1 MIECEGK
8 KITPKEAAKKIIQEK
23 LTEAYHWSQNTWC
36 GQEIDEKVTDR
47 EQILISEQV
56 KKLVRRINLRYL

>member
-8 KITPKEAAKKIIQEK
+8 KITPKEAAKKIIHEI
-23 LTEAYHWSQNTWC
+23 LTYAYDWSENSSC
-36 GQEIDEKVTDR
+36 GEEIYEKVTDR